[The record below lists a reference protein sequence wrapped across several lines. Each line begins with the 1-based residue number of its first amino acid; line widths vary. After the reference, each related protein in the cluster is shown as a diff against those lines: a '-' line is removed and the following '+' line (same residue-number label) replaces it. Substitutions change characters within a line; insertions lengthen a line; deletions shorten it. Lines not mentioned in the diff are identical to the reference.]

1 MTRVHMGTMTICQMG
16 PGNKLVCPGDTETSH
31 IGGRQSTA
39 LGDQLGQQIQTASSH
54 KQHYLRNDKE
64 LTRDKYTSCITSS
77 ASQKN
82 IYSEV
87 CGNTVLN
94 KNNPPK
100 LLPSL
105 LLSSFLSHL
114 YPFPLYPLSLF
125 PHPLFLSPLP
135 FSPSSLPFS
144 PSSLPPFSPPHHSM
158 YYLPPTREYRYKPV
172 TNGVSHPI
180 HDKSE
185 VKVLKIVYSTLI
197 N

>member
-1 MTRVHMGTMTICQMG
+1 MGTMTICQMG

-77 ASQKN
+77 AFQKN

-94 KNNPPK
+94 KNNPAK
-100 LLPSL
+100 LLPSPL

-114 YPFPLYPLSLF
+114 YPFPLYPYRFSPTPSSFL
-125 PHPLFLSPLP
+125 PFLSPLP
-135 FSPSSLPFS
+135 PSLSPLPPSLPF
-144 PSSLPPFSPPHHSM
+144 PPHIIQCTI
-158 YYLPPTREYRYKPV
+158 YLLQE
-172 TNGVSHPI
+172 
-180 HDKSE
+180 
-185 VKVLKIVYSTLI
+185 STGI
-197 N
+197 NQ

>member
-1 MTRVHMGTMTICQMG
+1 MTRVHMGTMTICQVG
-16 PGNKLVCPGDTETSH
+16 PGNKANMLVCPGDTETSH

-64 LTRDKYTSCITSS
+64 LTRDKYTQAQPLKKIFTRKFVEILCWIKTTLQNCSPLFSS
-77 ASQKN
+77 
-82 IYSEV
+82 
-87 CGNTVLN
+87 
-94 KNNPPK
+94 
-100 LLPSL
+100 LPSSL
-105 LLSSFLSHL
+105 TSILFPSTLYRFSPTPSSFL
-114 YPFPLYPLSLF
+114 PFR
-125 PHPLFLSPLP
+125 SPLP
-135 FSPSSLPFS
+135 PSLSP
-144 PSSLPPFSPPHHSM
+144 LPPFSPPHHSM

>member
-1 MTRVHMGTMTICQMG
+1 MTRVHMGTMTICQVG
-16 PGNKLVCPGDTETSH
+16 PGNKANMLVCPGDTETSH

-54 KQHYLRNDKE
+54 KQHYLRNDKV

-94 KNNPPK
+94 KNNPAK
-100 LLPSL
+100 LLPSPL

-125 PHPLFLSPLP
+125 PHPLFLPPSLSPLP
-135 FSPSSLPFS
+135 PSLPF
-144 PSSLPPFSPPHHSM
+144 PPHIIQCTI
-158 YYLPPTREYRYKPV
+158 YLLQE
-172 TNGVSHPI
+172 
-180 HDKSE
+180 
-185 VKVLKIVYSTLI
+185 STGI
-197 N
+197 NQ